1 MSPCVAPWRMRTDA
15 LVGMAGDDSVVFD
28 GIFFH
33 GLLDGIGACAWRSP
47 APFHV
52 LLVDLELHGN

>member
-1 MSPCVAPWRMRTDA
+1 MRTDA